1 MTSPTVVFAE
11 NAPKPL
17 PQFSQAV
24 KHNGIIYISGNIG
37 LDATVWKLVDR
48 QALKNIAAIL
58 EKGNSSWSQVLKV
71 NIFLTEMSNFAAM
84 NEAWDEAFTARY
96 KPCRTC
102 VAVKELPFDALV
114 EIECTAISGTE

>member
-1 MTSPTVVFAE
+1 MASFTFLAI
-11 NAPKPL
+11 L
-17 PQFSQAV
+17 GLMRQ
-24 KHNGIIYISGNIG
+24 SGNWWM
-37 LDATVWKLVDR
+37 VR

-84 NEAWDEAFTARY
+84 NEAWDEAFTAGY